1 MATQSAGSP
10 GASRACPIES
20 ISQVYESDDDLVVL
34 VRLND
39 GLLELR
45 VPRGSLAPKTQSAH
59 IQSAHIE
66 GFNAD
71 ATPC

>member
-1 MATQSAGSP
+1 MATQSAASP
-10 GASRACPIES
+10 GTSRACPVDS
-20 ISQVYESDDDLVVL
+20 ISQVYECDDELVVL

-45 VPRGSLAPKTQSAH
+45 VPRESLASGKHP
-59 IQSAHIE
+59 AHIE

>member
-1 MATQSAGSP
+1 MAPLLSAASGT
-10 GASRACPIES
+10 SRARPIES
-20 ISQVYESDDDLVVL
+20 VAQVYESGDELVVL

-45 VPRGSLAPKTQSAH
+45 VPRAAVPREKPRHVSG
-59 IQSAHIE
+59 I
-66 GFNAD
+66 NAD

>member
-1 MATQSAGSP
+1 MATQSPAAS
-10 GASRACPIES
+10 GASRACPVDS
-20 ISQVYESDDDLVVL
+20 ISQVYESGDELVVL

-39 GLLELR
+39 GVLELR
-45 VPRGSLAPKTQSAH
+45 VPRESVAAATEPER
-59 IQSAHIE
+59 IR

>member
-1 MATQSAGSP
+1 MATQSAAAP
-10 GASRACPIES
+10 GASRACPVDS
-20 ISQVYESDDDLVVL
+20 ISQVYECDDELVVL

-45 VPRGSLAPKTQSAH
+45 VPRASLAAETPST
-59 IQSAHIE
+59 HIE
-66 GFNAD
+66 GLNAD

>member
-1 MATQSAGSP
+1 
-10 GASRACPIES
+10 
-20 ISQVYESDDDLVVL
+20 VYESDDDVVVL
-34 VRLND
+34 VRLNE

-45 VPRGSLAPKTQSAH
+45 VPRESLASQEPSH
-59 IQSAHIE
+59 RIE

>member
-1 MATQSAGSP
+1 MATQSTAAT
-10 GASRACPIES
+10 GASRACPVES
-20 ISQVYESDDDLVVL
+20 ISQVYESDEELVVL
-34 VRLND
+34 VRLNE

-45 VPRGSLAPKTQSAH
+45 VPRESLASTEPSPR
-59 IQSAHIE
+59 IE

>member
-1 MATQSAGSP
+1 MATQPLAAR
-10 GASRACPIES
+10 GASRACPVDS
-20 ISQVYESDDDLVVL
+20 ISQVYESGDALVVL

-45 VPRGSLAPKTQSAH
+45 VPRASVATATASEH
-59 IQSAHIE
+59 IR

>member
-1 MATQSAGSP
+1 MATQSAAAP
-10 GASRACPIES
+10 GASRACPIDS
-20 ISQVYESDDDLVVL
+20 VSQVYECDDELVVL
-34 VRLND
+34 VRLSD

-45 VPRGSLAPKTQSAH
+45 VPRTSLATAKAPEH
-59 IQSAHIE
+59 IP

>member
-1 MATQSAGSP
+1 MATESAASP
-10 GASRACPIES
+10 STSRACPVDS
-20 ISQVYESDDDLVVL
+20 ISQVDEGDDELVVL

-45 VPRGSLAPKTQSAH
+45 VPRESLASEKHLT
-59 IQSAHIE
+59 HIE

>member
-1 MATQSAGSP
+1 MATQSSATS
-10 GASRACPIES
+10 GASRACPVES
-20 ISQVYESDDDLVVL
+20 ISQVYESDDELVVL

-45 VPRGSLAPKTQSAH
+45 VPRASVATEKVPGH
-59 IQSAHIE
+59 IP
-66 GFNAD
+66 GLNAD

>member
-1 MATQSAGSP
+1 MATQSAASP
-10 GASRACPIES
+10 GTSRACPVDS
-20 ISQVYESDDDLVVL
+20 ISQVYECDDELVLL

-45 VPRGSLAPKTQSAH
+45 VPRESLASDKHP
-59 IQSAHIE
+59 AHIE